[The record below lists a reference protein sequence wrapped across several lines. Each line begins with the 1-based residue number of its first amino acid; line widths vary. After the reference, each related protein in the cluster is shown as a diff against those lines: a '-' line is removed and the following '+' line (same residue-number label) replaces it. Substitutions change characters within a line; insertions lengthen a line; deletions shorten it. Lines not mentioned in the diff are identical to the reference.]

1 MMEIKPIHMIIF
13 CPTSM
18 FGIFSATT
26 QGVKIIV
33 PICDFLTSA
42 DIKKGAT
49 GSIYVPQR
57 SGS

>member
-1 MMEIKPIHMIIF
+1 MIIF

-26 QGVKIIV
+26 QSVKIIV